1 MHEALKDSCIA
12 RQTVLEA
19 AADISWS
26 TADSGIARQTM
37 LEAPVAWEMYK
48 SHEAMKDSGIAR

>member
-1 MHEALKDSCIA
+1 
-12 RQTVLEA
+12 
-19 AADISWS
+19 
-26 TADSGIARQTM
+26 M